1 MTRDEHEHGEQRLRF
16 LAREILVLRAQGLHA
31 AADAAT
37 RRRDEY
43 ARGLYRETTGTRA
56 EASR

>member
-1 MTRDEHEHGEQRLRF
+1 MTRGEHEHGEQRLRF
-16 LAREILVLRAQGLHA
+16 LAREILALRAQGLHA

-43 ARGLYRETTGTRA
+43 ARGLYEEARRA
-56 EASR
+56 G